1 MQRNAKFQGKK
12 NFGFLEYKCNEL
24 QKSSSSVSRR
34 SSGLEWVI
42 LLLFANTKSQ
52 KSNSINCTGDQAMIN
67 RYKSLCRSINIC
79 INRDGAVLLP
89 GVLNAEWLKYMT
101 KWVKQVYHV
110 WIWRMKVWVFQN
122 SDRII
127 GQGGGGQSVQP
138 LSWLHP
144 LSPTWWGFESI
155 SAMITVSL
163 FCFSLDGNDGSRRR
177 VYLPSVWQLD
187 CVSRRV
193 WYNWYV
199 TTKHEY

>member
-1 MQRNAKFQGKK
+1 MTHHVFARYTNEVNYKKILVLCFKTFLRPRDDDRRHNARNTMQIKMQRNAKFQGKK

-42 LLLFANTKSQ
+42 LRLFANTKSQ

-101 KWVKQVYHV
+101 K
-110 WIWRMKVWVFQN
+110 
-122 SDRII
+122 
-127 GQGGGGQSVQP
+127 
-138 LSWLHP
+138 
-144 LSPTWWGFESI
+144 
-155 SAMITVSL
+155 
-163 FCFSLDGNDGSRRR
+163 
-177 VYLPSVWQLD
+177 
-187 CVSRRV
+187 
-193 WYNWYV
+193 
-199 TTKHEY
+199 